1 MTKIKKAIDIP
12 PIIGNI
18 VTLFMAVSLALTAI
32 LLIFTNK
39 IVSAVSTPSEAAGS
53 LVSVMIYIIAFTVI
67 RNREINHLKQS

>member
-12 PIIGNI
+12 PIIGNT

-53 LVSVMIYIIAFTVI
+53 LVSVMICIIAFTVI